1 MKKALSGALCLVF
14 AILAA
19 IPARAGATLDPYMT
33 GTLLSG
39 KVETLPWEMD
49 ADFLKAQRES
59 QCSLLM
65 AAYRTV
71 LKDPLPGEEYNVHL
85 AARYIRGTVLRPGEV
100 FSQNKT
106 AGPYIPQR
114 GYKKGPTYVGTKFI
128 ETDGGGVCKVASTIY
143 NVAVMANLKIVERH
157 NHSMP
162 VPYVPYGQDAT
173 VSYGNKDFRFQNN
186 TGHPILIWAEGIGNE
201 LYVAIYGQTMPPEV
215 LWTHDV
221 LEVTK
226 APKIVVK
233 NKDLPPGEERLAH
246 EGMDG
251 AVVRTQ
257 ITLLYPDGTCRVKDM
272 GQNVYKPLPW
282 IYEVGEGKEE
292 SAQGT

>member
-1 MKKALSGALCLVF
+1 MKKALPRLISGALCLVF
-14 AILAA
+14 ALLAA
-19 IPARAGATLDPYMT
+19 LPAHGATLDPYMT
-33 GTLLSG
+33 GILKSG
-39 KVETLPWEMD
+39 KVEALPWEMD
-49 ADFLKAQRES
+49 AEFLKAQRES
-59 QCSLLM
+59 GCSLLM

-85 AARYIRGTVLRPGEV
+85 AARYIRGTVLKPGEV
-100 FSQNKT
+100 FSQNKI
-106 AGPYIPQR
+106 AGPYTPQR
-114 GYKKGPTYVGTKFI
+114 GYRKGPTYMGTQFI
-128 ETDGGGVCKVASTIY
+128 ETDGGGVCKVASTLY

-157 NHSMP
+157 HHSMP

-173 VSYGNKDFRFQNN
+173 VSYGAKDFRFQNTTDHN
-186 TGHPILIWAEGIGNE
+186 LLIWAEGIENE

-233 NKDLPPGEERLAH
+233 SKTLPPGEERLLH

-251 AVVRTQ
+251 AVVHTQ
-257 ITLLYPDGTCRVKDM
+257 ITLLYPDGTCQIRDM
-272 GQNVYKPLPW
+272 GQKTYKPLPW
-282 IYEVGEGKEE
+282 IYEVGVE
-292 SAQGT
+292 